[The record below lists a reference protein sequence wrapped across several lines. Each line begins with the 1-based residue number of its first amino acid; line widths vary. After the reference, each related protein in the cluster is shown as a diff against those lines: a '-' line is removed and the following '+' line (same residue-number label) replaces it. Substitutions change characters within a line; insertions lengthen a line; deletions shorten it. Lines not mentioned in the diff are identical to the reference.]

1 MIDLYRNDI
10 SVYGQK
16 VRFTLGEK
24 KLAWEGR
31 HLKLRAGDQQKP
43 EYLELDP
50 NRISQEHSAL

>member
-16 VRFTLGEK
+16 VRFTLVEK
-24 KLAWEGR
+24 KLAWEGP

-43 EYLELDP
+43 EYLKA
-50 NRISQEHSAL
+50 RS